1 MPRNTTLDQLPVE
14 LIHLI
19 SESLDTTSLNYLHQ
33 TTSYLQSALTRRLY
47 DQAASHQT
55 LFTFTLPIC
64 PSYPVIFTYSLLGSP
79 LHYSAFV
86 GNHHAI
92 TKLLEL
98 GAIDVNLTLKGV
110 TPLFCAVIKG
120 HVECARLLMTNG
132 ANDENQWDFRDVSCS
147 ALDMAAVY
155 CHEPVF
161 VELLRHNPTWKSSF
175 HHVMNGISPIEYRT
189 PRFKPNPHSLF
200 VEENDDD
207 AEDTL
212 EKIAAADTRFR
223 MAITLLDHGFPIE
236 TQCDEGHTPLQC
248 SLQRSFPGDDIR
260 LHISPAD
267 RRLSSRVIEE
277 LLSRGADANVRN
289 YFWHGGQT
297 PLHQTVAASDFEFT
311 SLLLR
316 GGADPTLEDEN
327 HVTPFDAGQQID
339 PQLVA
344 FASRKSVYAEFVK
357 RGGKKTVGWVPG
369 TNRRMWRYEPAL
381 KIAEM
386 LLARGG
392 GPAVAVNGDGVNCLT
407 REEVR
412 ILVDIWREGII
423 SD

>member
-1 MPRNTTLDQLPVE
+1 MFFTSERTMPHHTTLDHLSVE

-19 SESLDTTSLNYLHQ
+19 AESLDTTSLNYLHQ
-33 TTSYLQSALTRRLY
+33 TTSYLHVALTRRLY

-55 LFTFTLPIC
+55 LFTITLPIC
-64 PSYPVIFTYSLLGSP
+64 PSYPVITTYSLFGSP

-98 GAIDVNLTLKGV
+98 GGIDVNLTLKGI

-120 HVECARLLMTNG
+120 HVKCTGLLMANG
-132 ANDENQWDFRDVSCS
+132 ANDENQWDFSDVPCS

-175 HHVMNGISPIEYRT
+175 HHVMNGISPIEYRP

-200 VEENDDD
+200 IEVNDDD
-207 AEDTL
+207 AEDTP

-236 TQCDEGHTPLQC
+236 IRCDEGHTPLQC
-248 SLQRSFPGDDIR
+248 SLLRSFPTHDIR
-260 LHISPAD
+260 RHISPAD
-267 RRLSSRVIEE
+267 RTLSSRVIEE
-277 LLSRGADANVRN
+277 LLSRGADANAGD
-289 YFWHGGQT
+289 YFWQSDGQT
-297 PLHQTVAASDFEFT
+297 PLHQTVATSDFGFA

-316 GGADPTLEDEN
+316 GGANPTLEDDN
-327 HVTPFDAGQQID
+327 DGTPFDDGQPSVGSI
-339 PQLVA
+339 
-344 FASRKSVYAEFVK
+344 RK
-357 RGGKKTVGWVPG
+357 P
-369 TNRRMWRYEPAL
+369 
-381 KIAEM
+381 
-386 LLARGG
+386 
-392 GPAVAVNGDGVNCLT
+392 
-407 REEVR
+407 
-412 ILVDIWREGII
+412 
-423 SD
+423 